1 MARLPALRLVC
12 TLMAAWF
19 MFSMIQP
26 AFAEPCP
33 HHQPALVL
41 LASSLRGGGTGGG
54 ERAHAMSA
62 AEMSAAGMAQHGTS
76 SHGHSGPHG
85 ATHRCTCVGVCGI
98 TGLIAFPGATLAFAP
113 PHLAAGT
120 TAPRL
125 TRTARLPHQPAAHFL
140 PDATAPPP
148 IHAV

>member
-1 MARLPALRLVC
+1 MARPPALRLVC

-41 LASSLRGGGTGGG
+41 LASLRGGETGGR

-62 AEMSAAGMAQHGTS
+62 AEMSAGEMAQHGTS

-98 TGLIAFPGATLAFAP
+98 TGLSVFPGATLAFAP
-113 PHLAAGT
+113 PHLVAGT

-148 IHAV
+148 IHAA